1 MHVYHSKRT
10 DEGCF
15 VTVDRE
21 PLPAR
26 SDLSGATAPFD
37 WGYVGNGQLSL
48 ALLAHLLGDGQKAK
62 DLCAAFE
69 REVVARLPHDGW
81 TATDAQ
87 LAEAV
92 RSLAGGDAGAPAE
105 AAGGSGKPSADAG
118 SLAFG
123 DMPVRTGSS
132 VLGDRAEDPTG

>member
-1 MHVYHSKRT
+1 MSVYRGERT
-10 DEGCF
+10 DEGCV
-15 VTVDRE
+15 VTVDRV

-62 DLCAAFE
+62 ALCAAFE
-69 REVVARLPHDGW
+69 RAVVASLPHDGW
-81 TATDAQ
+81 TATDDQ
-87 LAEAV
+87 LAAAV
-92 RSLAGGDAGAPAE
+92 RALAGTDAAAAAE
-105 AAGGSGKPSADAG
+105 AAGDSGNPSADAG
-118 SLAFG
+118 SQAFG